1 MALRERNLS
10 SERPSETTL
19 KSLDSSLKKVAA
31 FLQKI
36 KERLGEETR
45 KQLLEELPKLNL
57 SKYVEEVALGVK
69 YHTITVVAC
78 VISALYHED
87 DGAR

>member
-45 KQLLEELPKLNL
+45 KQLLEEPSTVSANGAQLTV
-57 SKYVEEVALGVK
+57 STASCAVAL
-69 YHTITVVAC
+69 
-78 VISALYHED
+78 
-87 DGAR
+87 